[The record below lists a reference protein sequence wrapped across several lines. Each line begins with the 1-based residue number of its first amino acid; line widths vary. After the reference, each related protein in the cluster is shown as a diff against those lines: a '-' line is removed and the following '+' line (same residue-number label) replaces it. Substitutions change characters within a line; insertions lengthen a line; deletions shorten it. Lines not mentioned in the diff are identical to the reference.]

1 MQPPQPPGPSLASHR
16 ADAGTV
22 KLTGRDITGLM
33 LCAEH
38 YAAPYD
44 QLAAALNVRGDR
56 LRGIV
61 ARWRHTGYADTGTL
75 GPGPPSSRKAGAYPR
90 RPGAAAGAVTKQMSP
105 AGSSGSVTGGTRPGR
120 RTGLGWKAAG
130 HLAVIPGQAEQTRP
144 RPSRSFVQWGAPPGQ
159 ARPGPLPLRAGRRR
173 GDSQPGQEMRSRAL
187 KRHAGTGK
195 GKAVNE
201 Q

>member
-16 ADAGTV
+16 ADASTV

-44 QLAAALNVRGDR
+44 HLAAALNVRGDR

-90 RPGAAAGAVTKQMSP
+90 RPGAAAGAVTKQMPP

-120 RTGLGWKAAG
+120 RTWLGWKACRSPRR
-130 HLAVIPGQAEQTRP
+130 HPGTSRADQAAPIQVVRP
-144 RPSRSFVQWGAPPGQ
+144 VGRSTWTGP
-159 ARPGPLPLRAGRRR
+159 ARPATPAG
-173 GDSQPGQEMRSRAL
+173 
-187 KRHAGTGK
+187 GTT
-195 GKAVNE
+195 AR
-201 Q
+201 